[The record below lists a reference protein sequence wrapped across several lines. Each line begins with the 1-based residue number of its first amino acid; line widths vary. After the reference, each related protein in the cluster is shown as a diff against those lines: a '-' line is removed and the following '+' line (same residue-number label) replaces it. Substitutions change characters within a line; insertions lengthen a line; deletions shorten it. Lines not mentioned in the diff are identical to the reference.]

1 MKFASKR
8 DSWVTLMLAAVAMSM
23 MVISCGYMFRD
34 EGRLALVAIPL
45 LGSTLLIIWVLHR
58 TEYELGPVALVIHCG
73 PLRWSIPADS
83 IYEVYPTRDPIS
95 APALSLERLRIN
107 YVIDHRRCSVLI
119 SPDDK
124 HAFLATL
131 TAVTP
136 ELRLVGERAVHA
148 LHSTSDPHLPLI
160 GV

>member
-1 MKFASKR
+1 
-8 DSWVTLMLAAVAMSM
+8 MLAAAAMSM
-23 MVISCGYMFRD
+23 MVIACGYMFRD

-45 LGSTLLIIWVLHR
+45 LGATAFIIWVLHR
-58 TEYELGPVALVIHCG
+58 TEYELGPSVLVIHCG
-73 PLRWSIPADS
+73 PLHWSIPADS
-83 IYEVYPTRDPIS
+83 IYEVYPTCDPIS

-107 YVIDHRRCSVLI
+107 YVIDHRRFSVLI

-131 TAVTP
+131 AAVTP

-148 LHSTSDPHLPLI
+148 LPSTNEPHLPPA